1 MKLDLVTQEV
11 FKNVLINITREMGG
25 IMARTSY
32 SSILNEGK
40 DFSCAIFDANG
51 DLSAEAEFV
60 LVHLACMHFA
70 VKSCVETFGRENFE
84 PGDIVMHND
93 PYLGGS
99 HLPDINMI
107 RPLFADGKLI
117 GYVANRAHYPDVGGL
132 APGSFAGEAEE
143 IFHEGVIIPPLKLYR
158 NDELDEQLLKFFAAN
173 VRAPKRIYA
182 DSAAQVASLRIG
194 EERMLEMISKHG
206 VEKVVAGIDYLIN
219 YGEEIMRNRIS
230 RVTDGTYRYF
240 DYMDDAGEDS
250 QPVRIVLTMTV
261 KRDEI
266 VFDFT
271 GTDPQV
277 LCPINSPLAVT
288 CSATY
293 GAAKCILAPD
303 APLNAGMF
311 RPMKVIAP
319 EGCLLNPTYP
329 HPVAAGNTNTSQRIF
344 GIVMGAIA
352 QATPELVE
360 ACEYGANSDIGIG
373 GNNPRSGDPFVLYM
387 MPVGGMGA
395 RCNKDG
401 NSAIINSMGNCSNQP
416 AEVWEA
422 MYPFRVNKWEFRQD
436 SAGAG
441 KWCGGYGYSVE
452 YESVEHASDPLLSI
466 FTERVKI
473 PPFGLYNGLSSSNG
487 HYEWKCGKEIRHYD
501 TKISRINFPVGAT
514 FTTHT
519 CGGGGYGHPYE
530 RNPELVL
537 EGFNNGLV
545 SREFALNIYGVVINE
560 NRKLDLEATEKRR
573 RTVKLF
579 EEVTLVRI
587 IDTSEYGPDRTVIIG
602 AGLAEKLNSRAG
614 DLVEINNEK
623 IPLRGWIGIDNQL
636 AEDEINLPGLFA
648 EVLGLKTG
656 SILNIRSFSKKGV

>member
-70 VKSCVETFGRENFE
+70 VKSCVEAFGKENFE
-84 PGDIVMHND
+84 PGDIVLHND

-99 HLPDINMI
+99 HLPDVNMI
-107 RPLFADGKLI
+107 RPLFVDGRLI
-117 GYVANRAHYPDVGGL
+117 AFVANRAHYPDMGGL

-158 NDELDEQLLKFFAAN
+158 NDVLDEQLLKFFATN

-194 EERMLEMISKHG
+194 EERMIELISKHG
-206 VEKVVAGIDYLIN
+206 VDKVVAGIGYLID

-230 RVTDGTYRYF
+230 RVPDGTYRYF
-240 DYMDDAGEDS
+240 DYMDDAGEGTA
-250 QPVRIVLTMTV
+250 PVRIVLKMIV
-261 KRDEI
+261 KDDEI

-277 LCPINSPLAVT
+277 LCPINSPMAVT

-303 APLNAGMF
+303 APLNAGMY

-319 EGCLLNPTYP
+319 ESCLLHPTYP

-344 GIVMGAIA
+344 GVVLGAMA
-352 QATPELVE
+352 QAVPELVE

-373 GNNPRSGDPFVLYM
+373 GHNPRTGDPFVLYM

-422 MYPFRVNKWEFRQD
+422 MHPFRVNRWEFRQD

-441 KWCGGYGYSVE
+441 KWRGGYGYTVE
-452 YESVEHASDPLLSI
+452 YESVEQASNSLLSI

-473 PPFGLYNGLSSSNG
+473 PPFGLYGGLSSS
-487 HYEWKCGKEIRHYD
+487 HGKYVMKYGEEERRYD
-501 TKISRINFPVGAT
+501 TKISRINFPEGAT
-514 FTTHT
+514 FTSYT

-530 RNPELVL
+530 RKPKHVL
-537 EGFNNGLV
+537 EEFKNGLV
-545 SREFALNIYGVVINE
+545 SRDFALNIYGVVINE
-560 NRKLDLEATEKRR
+560 DGEVDIEATEKRR
-573 RTVKLF
+573 KSTELF
-579 EEVTLVRI
+579 EEAKVIKI
-587 IDTSEYGPDRTVIIG
+587 IEAKEFGPDRTIV
-602 AGLAEKLNSRAG
+602 LSEKMAQRLNSRDG
-614 DLVEINNEK
+614 DLIEVRNDK
-623 IPLRGWIGIDNQL
+623 IPLRGWIQIDNKL
-636 AEDEINLPGLFA
+636 REEEIILPKLYGLVF
-648 EVLGLKTG
+648 GTKTG
-656 SILNIRSFSKKGV
+656 YWLKLRSLTRLK